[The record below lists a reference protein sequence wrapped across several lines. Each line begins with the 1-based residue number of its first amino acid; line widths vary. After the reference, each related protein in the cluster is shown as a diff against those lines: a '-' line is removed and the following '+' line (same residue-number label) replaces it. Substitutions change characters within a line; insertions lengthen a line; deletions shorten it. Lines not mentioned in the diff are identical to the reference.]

1 MEIFVKIMGAIG
13 LLLIT
18 SGIFIK
24 NEIKQDWIFIAG
36 GFGLLI
42 YSLWL
47 KDPIFVPL
55 QIIYIGASLYEIII
69 LTKKKK

>member
-13 LLLIT
+13 LLSIT
-18 SGIFIK
+18 WGIFIK
-24 NEIKQDWIFIAG
+24 NEIKQDWVFIAG

-55 QIIYIGASLYEIII
+55 QIIYIGASLYEIIL
-69 LTKKKK
+69 LTKKRK

>member
-13 LLLIT
+13 LLFIT
-18 SGIFIK
+18 GGIFIK

-47 KDPIFVPL
+47 KDPIFIPL
-55 QIIYIGASLYEIII
+55 QIIYIIASLYEIII